1 MKSNIQ
7 KGDRYMENTI
17 IEALFATKAVR
28 VAPENQPFWYTSG
41 RLGPFFINTHFLLE
55 NEAAAGEVLKRIEK
69 AISDSKLTAP
79 EEIFDMML
87 AYYNKGG
94 TFKMVSDKLAEAA
107 KGLDFDYI
115 SGGERRDYFFSM
127 MPAYLL
133 GKPHLTIYKD
143 MTSVYSEK
151 IDGPAVDS
159 KEVDLKGKK
168 ALHIADLIT
177 EASSYE
183 RAWIPVIRGLGS
195 EITDTVAVVD
205 RCQNGR
211 EVLKNLGVELHA
223 LTGIDKNLF
232 DEAESNGIINETQKA
247 MILHFLENPSEYM
260 TAFLKANPDFIA
272 QEIAKGGKNKE
283 RAELAIE
290 KGYTNA

>member
-1 MKSNIQ
+1 MADK
-7 KGDRYMENTI
+7 I
-17 IEALFATKAVR
+17 IEALFETKAVR

-69 AISDSKLTAP
+69 AIADSKLTAP

-94 TFKMVSDKLAEAA
+94 TFKMVSDKLAEEAS
-107 KGLDFDYI
+107 KLDFDYI

-133 GKPHLTIYKD
+133 KKPHLTIYKD
-143 MTSVYSEK
+143 MTSVYSES
-151 IDGPAVDS
+151 IDGPAVDV
-159 KEVDLKGKK
+159 KDVDLKGKK

-195 EITDTVAVVD
+195 DITDTVAVVD
-205 RCQNGR
+205 RHQNGR
-211 EVLKNLGVELHA
+211 EVLKGLGVELHA
-223 LTGIDKNLF
+223 LTGINEELF
-232 DEAESNGIINETQKA
+232 DEAKANGIINDAQKD
-247 MILHFLENPSEYM
+247 MIMHFLENPADYM
-260 TAFLKANPDFIA
+260 TAFLKANPGFIDA
-272 QEIAKGGKNKE
+272 EIAKGGKNKE

-290 KGYTNA
+290 KGFTNV

>member
-1 MKSNIQ
+1 MADK
-7 KGDRYMENTI
+7 I
-17 IEALFATKAVR
+17 IEALFETKAVR

-69 AISDSKLTAP
+69 AIADSKLSAP

-94 TFKMVSDKLAEAA
+94 TFKMVSDKLAEEAA
-107 KGLDFDYI
+107 KLDFDYI

-127 MPAYLL
+127 LPAYLL
-133 GKPHLTIYKD
+133 KKPHLTIYKD
-143 MTSVYSEK
+143 MTSVYSES
-151 IDGPAVDS
+151 IDGPAVDV
-159 KEVDLKGKK
+159 KDVDLKGKK

-183 RAWIPVIRGLGS
+183 RAWIPVIRGLES

-205 RCQNGR
+205 RHQNGR

-223 LTGIDKNLF
+223 LTGINEELF
-232 DEAESNGIINETQKA
+232 DEAKANGVINDAQKD
-247 MILHFLENPSEYM
+247 MIMHFLENPADYM
-260 TAFLKANPDFIA
+260 TAFLKANPGFIDA
-272 QEIAKGGKNKE
+272 EIAKGGKNKE

-290 KGYTNA
+290 KGFTNV

>member
-1 MKSNIQ
+1 MADK
-7 KGDRYMENTI
+7 I
-17 IEALFATKAVR
+17 IEALFETKAVR

-69 AISDSKLTAP
+69 AIADNKLTAP

-94 TFKMVSDKLAEAA
+94 TFKMVSDKLAEEAS
-107 KGLDFDYI
+107 KLDFDYI

-133 GKPHLTIYKD
+133 KKPHLTIYKD
-143 MTSVYSEK
+143 MTSVYSES
-151 IDGPAVDS
+151 IDGPAVDV
-159 KEVDLKGKK
+159 KDIDLKGKK

-195 EITDTVAVVD
+195 DITDTVAVVD
-205 RCQNGR
+205 RHQNGR
-211 EVLKNLGVELHA
+211 EVLKGLGVELHA
-223 LTGIDKNLF
+223 LTGINEELF
-232 DEAESNGIINETQKA
+232 DEAKANGVINDAQKD
-247 MILHFLENPSEYM
+247 MIMHFLENPSDYM
-260 TAFLKANPDFIA
+260 TAFLKANPGFIDA
-272 QEIAKGGKNKE
+272 EIAKGGKNKE

-290 KGYTNA
+290 KGFTNV

>member
-1 MKSNIQ
+1 
-7 KGDRYMENTI
+7 MENTI

-28 VAPENQPFWYTSG
+28 VAPEDQPFWYTSG
-41 RLGPFFINTHFLLE
+41 KLGPFFINTHFLLE

-69 AISDSKLTAP
+69 AIADSKLTAP

-94 TFKMVSDKLAEAA
+94 TFKMVSDKLAEEAS
-107 KGLDFDYI
+107 KLDFDYI

-133 GKPHLTIYKD
+133 KKPHLTIYKD
-143 MTSVYSEK
+143 MTSVYSES
-151 IDGPAVDS
+151 IDGPAVDV
-159 KEVDLKGKK
+159 KDIDLKGKK

-195 EITDTVAVVD
+195 DITDTVAVVD
-205 RCQNGR
+205 RHQNGR
-211 EVLKNLGVELHA
+211 EVLKGLGVELHA
-223 LTGIDKNLF
+223 LTGINEELF
-232 DEAESNGIINETQKA
+232 DEAKANGVINDAQKD
-247 MILHFLENPSEYM
+247 MIMHFLENPADYM
-260 TAFLKANPDFIA
+260 TAFLKANPGFIDA
-272 QEIAKGGKNKE
+272 EIAKGGKNKE

-290 KGYTNA
+290 KGFTNV

>member
-1 MKSNIQ
+1 MADK
-7 KGDRYMENTI
+7 I
-17 IEALFATKAVR
+17 IEALFETKAVR

-69 AISDSKLTAP
+69 AIADNKLTAP
-79 EEIFDMML
+79 EEIFDKML

-94 TFKMVSDKLAEAA
+94 TFKMVSDKLAEEAS
-107 KGLDFDYI
+107 KLDFDYI

-133 GKPHLTIYKD
+133 KKPHLTIYKD
-143 MTSVYSEK
+143 MTSVYSES
-151 IDGPAVDS
+151 IDGPAVDV
-159 KEVDLKGKK
+159 KDIDLKGKK

-195 EITDTVAVVD
+195 DITDTVAVVD
-205 RCQNGR
+205 RHQNGR
-211 EVLKNLGVELHA
+211 EVLKGLGVELHA
-223 LTGIDKNLF
+223 LTGINEELF
-232 DEAESNGIINETQKA
+232 DEAKANGVINDAQKD
-247 MILHFLENPSEYM
+247 MIMHFLENPADYM
-260 TAFLKANPDFIA
+260 TAFLKANPGFIDA
-272 QEIAKGGKNKE
+272 EIAKGGKNKE

-290 KGYTNA
+290 KGFTNV

>member
-1 MKSNIQ
+1 MADK
-7 KGDRYMENTI
+7 I
-17 IEALFATKAVR
+17 IEALFETKAVR

-69 AISDSKLTAP
+69 AIADNKLTAP

-94 TFKMVSDKLAEAA
+94 TFKMVSDKLAEEAS
-107 KGLDFDYI
+107 KLDFDYI

-133 GKPHLTIYKD
+133 KKPHLTIYKD
-143 MTSVYSEK
+143 MTSVYSES
-151 IDGPAVDS
+151 IDGPAVDV
-159 KEVDLKGKK
+159 KDIDLKGKK

-195 EITDTVAVVD
+195 DITDTVAVVD
-205 RCQNGR
+205 RHQNGR
-211 EVLKNLGVELHA
+211 EVLKGLGVVLHA
-223 LTGIDKNLF
+223 LTGINEDLF
-232 DEAESNGIINETQKA
+232 EEAKANGVINDAQKD
-247 MILHFLENPSEYM
+247 MIMHFLENPADYM
-260 TAFLKANPDFIA
+260 TAFLKANPGFIDA
-272 QEIAKGGKNKE
+272 EIAKGGKNKE

-290 KGYTNA
+290 KGFTNV

>member
-1 MKSNIQ
+1 MADK
-7 KGDRYMENTI
+7 I
-17 IEALFATKAVR
+17 IEALFETKAVR

-69 AISDSKLTAP
+69 AIADNKLTAP
-79 EEIFDMML
+79 EDIFDMML

-94 TFKMVSDKLAEAA
+94 TFKMVSDKLAEEAS
-107 KGLDFDYI
+107 KLDFDYI

-133 GKPHLTIYKD
+133 KKSHLTIYKD
-143 MTSVYSEK
+143 MTSVYSES
-151 IDGPAVDS
+151 IDGPAVDI
-159 KEVDLKGKK
+159 KDIDLKGKK

-195 EITDTVAVVD
+195 DITDTVAVVD
-205 RCQNGR
+205 RHQNGR
-211 EVLKNLGVELHA
+211 EVLKGLGVELHA
-223 LTGIDKNLF
+223 LTGINEELF
-232 DEAESNGIINETQKA
+232 DEAKANGVINDAQKD
-247 MILHFLENPSEYM
+247 MIMHFLENPADYM
-260 TAFLKANPDFIA
+260 TAFLKANPGFIDA
-272 QEIAKGGKNKE
+272 EIAKGGKNKE

-290 KGYTNA
+290 KGFTNV

>member
-1 MKSNIQ
+1 MADK
-7 KGDRYMENTI
+7 I
-17 IEALFATKAVR
+17 IEALFETKAVR

-69 AISDSKLTAP
+69 AIADSKLTAP

-94 TFKMVSDKLAEAA
+94 TFKMVSDKLAEEAS
-107 KGLDFDYI
+107 KLDFDYI

-133 GKPHLTIYKD
+133 KKPHLTIYKD
-143 MTSVYSEK
+143 MTSVYSES
-151 IDGPAVDS
+151 IDGPAVDV
-159 KEVDLKGKK
+159 KDIDLKGKK

-195 EITDTVAVVD
+195 DITDTVAVVD
-205 RCQNGR
+205 RHQNGR
-211 EVLKNLGVELHA
+211 EVLKGLGVELHA
-223 LTGIDKNLF
+223 LTGINEELF
-232 DEAESNGIINETQKA
+232 DEAKANGVINDAQKD
-247 MILHFLENPSEYM
+247 MIMHFLENPADYM
-260 TAFLKANPDFIA
+260 TAFLKANPGFIDA
-272 QEIAKGGKNKE
+272 EIAKGGKNKE

-290 KGYTNA
+290 KGFTNV

>member
-1 MKSNIQ
+1 MADK
-7 KGDRYMENTI
+7 I
-17 IEALFATKAVR
+17 IEALFETKAVR

-55 NEAAAGEVLKRIEK
+55 NEAAAGEVLKRIER
-69 AISDSKLTAP
+69 AIADNKLTAP

-94 TFKMVSDKLAEAA
+94 TFKMVSDKLAEEAS
-107 KGLDFDYI
+107 KLDFDYI

-133 GKPHLTIYKD
+133 KKPHLTIYKD
-143 MTSVYSEK
+143 MTSVYSES
-151 IDGPAVDS
+151 IDGPAVDV
-159 KEVDLKGKK
+159 KDIDLKGKK

-195 EITDTVAVVD
+195 DITDTVAVVD
-205 RCQNGR
+205 RHQNGR
-211 EVLKNLGVELHA
+211 EVLKGLGVELHA
-223 LTGIDKNLF
+223 LTGINEELF
-232 DEAESNGIINETQKA
+232 EEAKANGVINDAQKD
-247 MILHFLENPSEYM
+247 MIMHFLENPADYM
-260 TAFLKANPDFIA
+260 TAFLKANPGFIDA
-272 QEIAKGGKNKE
+272 EIAKGGKNKE

-290 KGYTNA
+290 KGFTNV

>member
-1 MKSNIQ
+1 MADK
-7 KGDRYMENTI
+7 I
-17 IEALFATKAVR
+17 IEALFETKAVR

-69 AISDSKLTAP
+69 AIADNKLTAP

-94 TFKMVSDKLAEAA
+94 TFKMVSDKLAEEAS
-107 KGLDFDYI
+107 KLDFDYI

-133 GKPHLTIYKD
+133 KKPHLTIYKD
-143 MTSVYSEK
+143 MTSVYSES
-151 IDGPAVDS
+151 IDGPAVDV
-159 KEVDLKGKK
+159 KDIDLKGKK

-195 EITDTVAVVD
+195 DITDTVAVVD
-205 RCQNGR
+205 RHQNGR
-211 EVLKNLGVELHA
+211 EVLKGLGVELHA
-223 LTGIDKNLF
+223 LTGINEDLF
-232 DEAESNGIINETQKA
+232 EEAKANGVINDAQKD
-247 MILHFLENPSEYM
+247 MIMHFLENPADYM
-260 TAFLKANPDFIA
+260 TAFLKANPGFIDA
-272 QEIAKGGKNKE
+272 EIAKGGKNKE

-290 KGYTNA
+290 KGFTNV

>member
-1 MKSNIQ
+1 MADK
-7 KGDRYMENTI
+7 I
-17 IEALFATKAVR
+17 IEALFETKAVR

-69 AISDSKLTAP
+69 AIADNKLTAP

-94 TFKMVSDKLAEAA
+94 TFKMVSDKLAEEAS
-107 KGLDFDYI
+107 KLDFDYI

-133 GKPHLTIYKD
+133 KKPHLTIYKD
-143 MTSVYSEK
+143 MTSVYSES
-151 IDGPAVDS
+151 IDGPAVDV
-159 KEVDLKGKK
+159 KDIDLKGKK

-195 EITDTVAVVD
+195 DITDTVAVVD
-205 RCQNGR
+205 RHQNGR
-211 EVLKNLGVELHA
+211 EVLKGLGVELHA
-223 LTGIDKNLF
+223 LTGINEDLF
-232 DEAESNGIINETQKA
+232 DEAKANGVINGAQKD
-247 MILHFLENPSEYM
+247 MIMHFLENPADYM
-260 TAFLKANPDFIA
+260 TAFLKANPGFIDA
-272 QEIAKGGKNKE
+272 EIAKGGKNKE

-290 KGYTNA
+290 KGFTNV